1 MSYLWQRFVH
11 FAIFVISV
19 AAGIALTVFVYSNTQ
34 SVNLDWWQFHYTNV
48 PLGMVALIPLL
59 VGFVLGYLYH
69 VPAGIHDFTQSMR
82 KGHRLSVLEK
92 ENRELQHQLD
102 QLLAMPDD
110 TAPPPRPVA
119 TPMAPVATPM
129 APVAAP
135 ATPAAHAPAIHAA
148 AHEPRPVAKTRA
160 VHEGKHEPAPDHD
173 PKAPGKSHGTDQPT
187 HREPAPSA

>member
-1 MSYLWQRFVH
+1 MSYLWQRFVY

-19 AAGIALTVFVYSNTQ
+19 AAGITLTVFVYSNTQ

-48 PLGMVALIPLL
+48 PLGMVALVPLL

-82 KGHRLSVLEK
+82 KGHRIGALEK
-92 ENRELQHQLD
+92 ENRDLQHQLD

-110 TAPPPRPVA
+110 SAPAPRPVA

-129 APVAAP
+129 APLAAP
-135 ATPAAHAPAIHAA
+135 ATPAVHAPAVHAG
-148 AHEPRPVAKTRA
+148 HEPRPVAKTRA
-160 VHEGKHEPAPDHD
+160 VHEVKHEPAPVHD
-173 PKAPGKSHGTDQPT
+173 PKTAGKAHGTDHPA

>member
-19 AAGIALTVFVYSNTQ
+19 AAGITLTVFVYSNTQ

-48 PLGMVALIPLL
+48 PLGMVALVPLL

-82 KGHRLSVLEK
+82 KGHRITALEK

-110 TAPPPRPVA
+110 SPPPPRPVA
-119 TPMAPVATPM
+119 TPMP
-129 APVAAP
+129 PVAAP
-135 ATPAAHAPAIHAA
+135 ATPAAHAPAIPAA
-148 AHEPRPVAKTRA
+148 PAHEPRPVAKTRA
-160 VHEGKHEPAPDHD
+160 VHEGKHEPEPDHD
-173 PKAPGKSHGTDQPT
+173 PKTPGKTHGTEHPT